1 MATPDW
7 WPQVEP
13 EVDAVVEG
21 FAAWV
26 REKVVTEPSH
36 RLIEKNPYLFCARAL
51 DSAEELAERMVDA
64 FLSSSEETHFGGIL
78 EDIAVAVC
86 RAAKG
91 GSKSS
96 SEGIDL
102 EYDGDVARTLV
113 QVKSS
118 TKWGNSGQHKRLVSV
133 FQAATR
139 RLRQGGVAVRCVE
152 GICYGPS
159 GSVDKG
165 SHVRLVGKDFWHDI
179 TGWRGVGKRILRTVE
194 RHACNGLADVRAAAR
209 ENMVDYLRRTGCTSK
224 GGRIRWGKVYDVIM
238 TPTRERP
245 R

>member
-7 WPQVEP
+7 RPQVEP
-13 EVDAVVEG
+13 EVDAVVED
-21 FAAWV
+21 FADWI
-26 REKVVTEPSH
+26 RSKVATKPPH
-36 RLIEKNPYLFCARAL
+36 QLIEKNPYLFCARAPGGT
-51 DSAEELAERMVDA
+51 EELAERMIDA
-64 FLSSSEETHFGGIL
+64 FLSSSEETRFGGIL

-102 EYDGDVARTLV
+102 EYDEGGARTLV

-139 RLRQGGVAVRCVE
+139 RLRDGGVAVRCVE

-165 SHVRLVGKDFWHDI
+165 SHLRIVGKDFWHDI
-179 TGWRGVGKRILRTVE
+179 TGWPSVGKRILRTVE
-194 RHACNGLADVRAAAR
+194 RHACNGLADARAAAR

-224 GGRIRWGKVYDVIM
+224 GGRIKWGKVYDVIM

>member
-13 EVDAVVEG
+13 EVDAAVEG
-21 FAAWV
+21 FAGWV
-26 REKVVTEPSH
+26 RQKVATEPPY
-36 RLIEKNPYLFCARAL
+36 RLIEKNPFLFCARAP
-51 DSAEELAERMVDA
+51 DSAEELAERIIDA
-64 FLSSSEETHFGGIL
+64 FLSSSEETRFGGIL

-102 EYDGDVARTLV
+102 EYDDDVARTLV

-118 TKWGNSGQHKRLVSV
+118 TKWGNSGQHKRLVSD

-139 RLRQGGVAVRCVE
+139 RLRQGGVTVRCVE

-165 SHVRLVGKDFWHDI
+165 SHFRVAGKDFWHDI

-194 RHACNGLADVRAAAR
+194 RHATNGLADARATAR
-209 ENMVDYLRRTGCTSK
+209 DRMVDYLRRTRCTSK
-224 GGRIRWGKVYDVIM
+224 GGGIKWGKIYDVIM